1 MKTIVYKMSDGSI
14 VRIADEVLLS
24 DLKDDEDF
32 CPLSFYE
39 QTEDGRKL
47 LETFKQN

>member
-1 MKTIVYKMSDGSI
+1 MQTVIYKMNDGSI
-14 VRIADEVLLS
+14 VRITSEEISFS

-32 CPLSFYE
+32 CLLSFYE

-47 LETFKQN
+47 LLTFYS